1 MRLHGSLLRRRL
13 ASLLSVTGGLAL
25 AGHALASPSYPEAL
39 DKAAAMPCIPPCT
52 VCHADMNGGF
62 GTATKPF
69 AQAMQAHGL
78 TAADPSLIRPA
89 VVGLFQDG
97 VDSDG
102 DGLTDVSEL
111 DNGTDPNLPGD
122 VSICGPEYGCAVVDG
137 GDAPDTGAPLLVLL
151 GVVAFS
157 LRRRKLRG

>member
-1 MRLHGSLLRRRL
+1 MSLPRAFLRLVSV
-13 ASLLSVTGGLAL
+13 LSATAVLAL
-25 AGHALASPSYPEAL
+25 AGRGLASPSYPEAL

-52 VCHADMNGGF
+52 VCHADMNGGYK
-62 GTATKPF
+62 TATKPF

-78 TAADPSLIRPA
+78 TAANPSLIRPA
-89 VVGLFQDG
+89 IVALFQDG

-122 VSICGPEYGCAVVDG
+122 VSICGPEYGCAVVER
-137 GDAPDTGAPLLVLL
+137 GDEPDADTPLLVLL
-151 GVVAFS
+151 GVVAFAV
-157 LRRRKLRG
+157 RRRRFRG